1 MEHFE
6 SFCQLVQEYI
16 DLFDHLIQIEEEK
29 IEAVNKNQIT
39 FVENCM
45 NHEQAAVLKLRGLE
59 LQREKSL
66 EELGCSGL
74 SFRQIIE
81 KRPDFFSFFFYHFFN
96 QLSERVQ
103 TFRSLSDSA
112 KDLIEV
118 NLHVINSVLSE
129 TQPNAKTY
137 TSDGDDQSN
146 PKHFTSRSV

>member
-16 DLFDHLIQIEEEK
+16 DLLDHLIQIEEEK
-29 IEAVNKNQIT
+29 IEAVNKIQIT

-66 EELGCSGL
+66 EELGCIGL

-81 KRPDFFSFFFYHFFN
+81 KRPDFSPSLLPLFN

-129 TQPNAKTY
+129 TQPNAQTY
-137 TSDGDDQSN
+137 TSDGNDQSN

>member
-1 MEHFE
+1 MESFE
-6 SFCQLVQEYI
+6 SFCNLIEEYI
-16 DLFDHLIQIEEEK
+16 DLFNHLIQVEEEK
-29 IEAVNKNQIT
+29 IEAVHKNQIT

-59 LQREKSL
+59 LQREKAL
-66 EELGCSGL
+66 EQLGCAGL

-81 KRPDFFSFFFYHFFN
+81 KKPDFSPSLLPLFT
-96 QLSERVQ
+96 QLADRVQ

-118 NLHVINSVLSE
+118 NLHVINSALNDA
-129 TQPNAKTY
+129 QPKAQTY
-137 TSDGDDQSN
+137 TSSGDDQNN

>member
-81 KRPDFFSFFFYHFFN
+81 KRPDFSPSLLPLFN

-129 TQPNAKTY
+129 TQPNTQTY

>member
-6 SFCQLVQEYI
+6 SFCQLLQEYI

-81 KRPDFFSFFFYHFFN
+81 KRPDFSPSLRPDPIIPNFYKFVLCTVLPEHRHF
-96 QLSERVQ
+96 QL
-103 TFRSLSDSA
+103 
-112 KDLIEV
+112 
-118 NLHVINSVLSE
+118 
-129 TQPNAKTY
+129 QPWILYLLPRLQK
-137 TSDGDDQSN
+137 S
-146 PKHFTSRSV
+146 